1 MRPGLSA
8 PLLPQTSASRGR
20 GSSIAPRFWPL
31 VIFGP
36 SLVHRWSSP
45 SAHGPRLWASDII
58 LGLVHVSQVAGNLR
72 AIRLAGCVA
81 ACYNK
86 WITKQNVIVSTKKKI
101 SHKFHTISHRVTSNF
116 IDGLVDWRL
125 HCLGSLRTGR
135 SRWRLRNFHW
145 SLGCVPKIVK
155 IVDTP
160 L

>member
-36 SLVHRWSSP
+36 SLVYRWSSP

-72 AIRLAGCVA
+72 AIRPQPAKISGLPNRMWLFQPKKKSATSFTQSPIESQATLSMALWIGGCTVLGVLGLAGA
-81 ACYNK
+81 GGGSG
-86 WITKQNVIVSTKKKI
+86 ISTGALAV
-101 SHKFHTISHRVTSNF
+101 FQ
-116 IDGLVDWRL
+116 RL
-125 HCLGSLRTGR
+125 S
-135 SRWRLRNFHW
+135 
-145 SLGCVPKIVK
+145 K
-155 IVDTP
+155 
-160 L
+160 

>member
-86 WITKQNVIVSTKKKI
+86 WITKQNVIVSTKKKSATSFTQSPIESQATLSMALWIGGCTVLGVLGLAGAGGGSGI
-101 SHKFHTISHRVTSNF
+101 STGALAVFQ
-116 IDGLVDWRL
+116 RL
-125 HCLGSLRTGR
+125 S
-135 SRWRLRNFHW
+135 
-145 SLGCVPKIVK
+145 K
-155 IVDTP
+155 
-160 L
+160 